1 MKVIDQKI
9 IFGSCITTFNK
20 TKIMNKRKVKKET
33 YRIRLTK
40 PSDKFVYVSESLIYE
55 RRKKEGKRCY
65 TLYVKYMNVKYLCV
79 SRKQAKNLI
88 KGFMLIWE

>member
-65 TLYVKYMNVKYLCV
+65 TLYCKYMSIKYLCV
-79 SRKQAKNLI
+79 SRKQAKSLM
-88 KGFMLIWE
+88 KGFSLIWE

>member
-1 MKVIDQKI
+1 MKVTDRRI
-9 IFGSCITTFNK
+9 IFGGYITTFNK
-20 TKIMNKRKVKKET
+20 KKVMNKRKVKKET

-40 PSDKFVYVSESLIYE
+40 PSDKFVFVSDSLTYE

-65 TLYVKYMNVKYLCV
+65 TVYVKYMNVKYLCV
-79 SRKQAKNLI
+79 SRKQAKTII